1 MLNFNPNGG
10 SANQQQMPKSVNQ
23 TEKINHTEK
32 NDNSKFGDVVKDK
45 ISEVNQLQDDSAAAV
60 KDLLVGRNQDVNSVV
75 AEVAK
80 SDMSFKMLVG
90 VRNKMIEA
98 YKETMRMQI

>member
-1 MLNFNPNGG
+1 MLNFNPNVG

-60 KDLLVGRNQDVNSVV
+60 KDLLVGKNQDVNSVV
-75 AEVAK
+75 SEVAK